1 MAPASMAGLQSLI
14 PSRWDGGGPVIVH
27 TVEPANRGLFFVF
40 FRQAGESV
48 TMEVRARAAGL
59 GVALALT
66 WLLLSG
72 HFTPLLL
79 AFGAAS
85 VILTVWLAVRMEV
98 VDDEG
103 VPVHLLP
110 GLLSYVPY
118 LLGQIVKANVD
129 VLGRVL
135 RPRLAISPT
144 IVEVEMAQRT
154 AAGRVLYANSI
165 TLTPGTVSLQT
176 SAERDRIRVHA
187 LSRDGAADL
196 ARGEMGRRAAA
207 AER

>member
-1 MAPASMAGLQSLI
+1 
-14 PSRWDGGGPVIVH
+14 
-27 TVEPANRGLFFVF
+27 
-40 FRQAGESV
+40 
-48 TMEVRARAAGL
+48 MEVPARAAGL
-59 GVALALT
+59 GAALAVV

-79 AFGAAS
+79 AFGAVS
-85 VILTVWLAVRMEV
+85 VALTVWLAVRMGV

-103 VPVHLLP
+103 VPAHLLP
-110 GLLSYVPY
+110 GLPLYMPY
-118 LLGQIVKANVD
+118 LLAQIVRANAD
-129 VLGRVL
+129 VIGRVL

-187 LSRDGAADL
+187 LSREGAADL
-196 ARGEMGRRAAA
+196 AGGEMGRRAAA
-207 AER
+207 VER